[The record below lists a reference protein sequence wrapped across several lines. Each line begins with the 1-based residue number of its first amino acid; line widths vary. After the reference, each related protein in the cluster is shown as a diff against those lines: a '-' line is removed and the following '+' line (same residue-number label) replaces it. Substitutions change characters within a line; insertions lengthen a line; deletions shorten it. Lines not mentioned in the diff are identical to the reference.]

1 MWITTKSGL
10 ILQLP
15 SLEEDDRITASLD
28 EESPELDESFFQQ
41 PSFIPLAAPMTLEH
55 LRAEAV
61 QGSREDFFAVL
72 AKVPKDAQPDKGD

>member
-28 EESPELDESFFQQ
+28 EESPELDESFFRQ

-61 QGSREDFFAVL
+61 QGSREDFLVVL

>member
-1 MWITTKSGL
+1 VWITTKSGL

-28 EESPELDESFFQQ
+28 EESPELDESFFRQ

-61 QGSREDFFAVL
+61 QGSREDFLAVL

>member
-28 EESPELDESFFQQ
+28 EESPELDESFFRQ

-61 QGSREDFFAVL
+61 QGSREDFLAVL

>member
-1 MWITTKSGL
+1 VWITTKSGL
-10 ILQLP
+10 ALQLP

-28 EESPELDESFFQQ
+28 EESPELDESFFRQ
-41 PSFIPLAAPMTLEH
+41 PSFIPLSAPMTLEH

-61 QGSREDFFAVL
+61 QGSREDFLAVL